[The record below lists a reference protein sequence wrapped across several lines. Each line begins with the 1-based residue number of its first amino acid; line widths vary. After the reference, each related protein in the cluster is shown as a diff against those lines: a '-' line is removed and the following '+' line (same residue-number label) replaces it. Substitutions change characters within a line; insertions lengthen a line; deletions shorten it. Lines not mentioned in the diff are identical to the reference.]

1 MESGQEKQFKRIMEL
16 ALAKRAKVPVLIIC
30 QVVSIGIANLAA
42 KLTVAFSQSVGQP
55 VGRSARQ
62 SVSQSVRHSVSH
74 SVLHSLATVYH
85 GLSLGAIERT

>member
-30 QVVSIGIANLAA
+30 QVVSIGIADLAA
-42 KLTVAFSQSVGQP
+42 KLTVAFGQP
-55 VGRSARQ
+55 VGRSASR
-62 SVSQSVRHSVSH
+62 SVSQTVSEPV
-74 SVLHSLATVYH
+74 SPSFSQSFRLAQSCH